1 MHTNLYFTLQ
11 ADDLDKQLAE
21 MNTNHS
27 YVAIVQIDFS
37 HRKEN
42 TVSNKISFSILFKLH
57 TLFYQ
62 YGVDEQLAME

>member
-21 MNTNHS
+21 MNTNHP

-42 TVSNKISFSILFKLH
+42 SVSNKISFSILFK
-57 TLFYQ
+57 Y
-62 YGVDEQLAME
+62 Y